1 MDPGASPFL
10 GGRWCHRIVADVRT
24 GCSIPVQHSGR
35 RESLVEARWR
45 FAAAKS
51 AQGQRLLGNLEHQP
65 MCRELASSYHWDA
78 TNVYP
83 ANCCGCQGQIA
94 YLGLAGLHGKV
105 VEGDGLLRTL

>member
-1 MDPGASPFL
+1 M
-10 GGRWCHRIVADVRT
+10 

-35 RESLVEARWR
+35 RESLVEARWS

-51 AQGQRLLGNLEHQP
+51 AQGQRLLWNLEYQP
-65 MCRELASSYHWDA
+65 ICRELASSYHWDA

-105 VEGDGLLRTL
+105 VEGDCLLRTL